1 MRTNTTSG
9 RGHSPLRSPISAP
22 ALLALSLTLAS
33 CVAPPPQ
40 PPAGAINPSRQVAA
54 TPASARA
61 SVEAKLRELGFTV
74 RGDNDAA
81 LTIAAE
87 HVGAPD
93 PAWATCPLAVAND
106 PNSEHNRRSTERPIG
121 MRTTVV
127 ARFTRPGADT
137 IVSVDV
143 IHVGRYQNPYVAL
156 EFDEVCHTNGGLEHL
171 LLAAAS

>member
-1 MRTNTTSG
+1 
-9 RGHSPLRSPISAP
+9 LRDSIRAP
-22 ALLALSLTLAS
+22 AVLALSLTLAS

-93 PAWATCPLAVAND
+93 PA
-106 PNSEHNRRSTERPIG
+106 
-121 MRTTVV
+121 
-127 ARFTRPGADT
+127 
-137 IVSVDV
+137 
-143 IHVGRYQNPYVAL
+143 
-156 EFDEVCHTNGGLEHL
+156 
-171 LLAAAS
+171 

>member
-1 MRTNTTSG
+1 
-9 RGHSPLRSPISAP
+9 LRSPIRAP
-22 ALLALSLTLAS
+22 VLLALSLTVAS
-33 CVAPPPQ
+33 CIAPPPQ

-156 EFDEVCHTNGGLEHL
+156 EFDELCRTNGGIEHL